1 MYNINDNQ
9 EEGED
14 DSQDEG
20 EDDSEYEDDEESLSE
35 PQRLIDT
42 GLLLI

>member
-9 EEGED
+9 E
-14 DSQDEG
+14 EG

-35 PQRLIDT
+35 P
-42 GLLLI
+42 